1 MSLGDKCVPKEQ
13 GCLSTMDSKILLP
26 LPAPGRVYLSIYSLV
41 LGVCCGVE
49 DWRRSGTRRGMRL
62 CPRHLQAVSR
72 LRGQTSIA
80 KCEDC
85 VCANECVL
93 GPTVVR

>member
-26 LPAPGRVYLSIYSLV
+26 LPAPSRVYLSIYSLV

-49 DWRRSGTRRGMRL
+49 DWRRNGTRRGMRL
-62 CPRHLQAVSR
+62 CLRHLQAVSR
-72 LRGQTSIA
+72 LRRQTSKYPNAGI
-80 KCEDC
+80 
-85 VCANECVL
+85 VSVL
-93 GPTVVR
+93 MNLSSAQLL